1 MAERT
6 KWVARGLR
14 AERPGRL
21 VWADIKEFDNPADA
35 DNWLCRYVR
44 ENGLSITDFTIVR
57 RGEENNGEDH
67 KSRKLGRGFIRMHAF
82 GSA

>member
-6 KWVARGLR
+6 NWVARGLR

-21 VWADIKEFDNPADA
+21 VWADIKEFDNSADA
-35 DNWLCRYVR
+35 DNWLCGYVR

-57 RGEENNGEDH
+57 REGG
-67 KSRKLGRGFIRMHAF
+67 RK
-82 GSA
+82 

>member
-1 MAERT
+1 MYLPKGKTKKTEETKMAEST

-14 AERPGRL
+14 AASPGRL

-35 DNWLCRYVR
+35 DNWLCGYVR

-57 RGEENNGEDH
+57 REGG
-67 KSRKLGRGFIRMHAF
+67 RK
-82 GSA
+82 